1 MGFMDKAKQ
10 AAMQAKESAQHV
22 AQQGQAKVASVQ
34 ESRNVG
40 ELYRNLG
47 EAVYEAQRRGG
58 DAAAVEAAMT
68 ALDQHFAGAPAA
80 APADGGAASGPA
92 AAGPAA
98 AQTGPAAAETGSAP
112 QPGYAP
118 QPGSATQ
125 PGAEVPPAAAP
136 PAAPPAGN
144 FTLDDL

>member
-40 ELYRNLG
+40 ELYKNLG
-47 EAVYEAQRRGG
+47 EAFYNEQRRGG
-58 DAAAVEAAMT
+58 DHEAVVAALTAV
-68 ALDQHFAGAPAA
+68 DNHFAQAAA
-80 APADGGAASGPA
+80 APQAETAPPPA
-92 AAGPAA
+92 AGTPS
-98 AQTGPAAAETGSAP
+98 ES
-112 QPGYAP
+112 
-118 QPGSATQ
+118 
-125 PGAEVPPAAAP
+125 VPPPPSPAAP
-136 PAAPPAGN
+136 PAAPPAGD

>member
-1 MGFMDKAKQ
+1 MGLMDKAKQ

-40 ELYRNLG
+40 ELYKNLG
-47 EAVYEAQRRGG
+47 EAVYNAQRRGG
-58 DAAAVEAAMT
+58 DGAAVEAAMT

-80 APADGGAASGPA
+80 APQADGDAGTGAPA
-92 AAGPAA
+92 A
-98 AQTGPAAAETGSAP
+98 PAAAETGSAP
-112 QPGYAP
+112 QPTSDA
-118 QPGSATQ
+118 
-125 PGAEVPPAAAP
+125 PPAAAP
-136 PAAPPAGN
+136 PAPAAPAAPPAGN

>member
-10 AAMQAKESAQHV
+10 AAMQAKESAQHI

-47 EAVYEAQRRGG
+47 EAVYNAQRHGG
-58 DAAAVEAAMT
+58 DQEAVNAAMT
-68 ALDQHFAGAPAA
+68 ALDEHFAQAAA
-80 APADGGAASGPA
+80 APAPTESAAP
-92 AAGPAA
+92 
-98 AQTGPAAAETGSAP
+98 
-112 QPGYAP
+112 
-118 QPGSATQ
+118 
-125 PGAEVPPAAAP
+125 P
-136 PAAPPAGN
+136 PAAPAGGAVPPPPSPASPPAGD